1 MAAQRAWIQAKGL
14 RETLSKGGLR
24 PGRLCD
30 SWRSAGIALTVAIFH
45 FYRLGTIVGSSWRL
59 REKRRYAAGRK
70 LVIDQSFHPRGLGN
84 SCFPV
89 VRDKAETRRYMY
101 SLKLSEESYLR
112 RRNPGPRFLAL
123 RQGGSW
129 GNCRLRRSVAV
140 IRS

>member
-14 RETLSKGGLR
+14 RETLSKGWLR

-30 SWRSAGIALTVAIFH
+30 SWHSAGIALIVAIFH
-45 FYRLGTIVGSSWRL
+45 FYRLGTIVGSWWRL
-59 REKRRYAAGRK
+59 RENRRYAAGRK
-70 LVIDQSFHPRGLGN
+70 LVIDQSFHPRELGN

-89 VRDKAETRRYMY
+89 FRDKAEVRRYMY
-101 SLKLSEESYLR
+101 RLKLSEESHLC
-112 RRNPGPRFLAL
+112 RRNPEPRFLAV
-123 RQGGSW
+123 RHVGSW